1 MPGPWSRVR
10 GPGDRVPEVVGGG
23 PSPATAGT
31 LAAGNPRM
39 PTAVLLVQD
48 PAARATLAACL
59 GVLSLEVLH
68 AETAEQA
75 RERMAE
81 GEGAGAAVLDLVL
94 PGRGSGVELARSLR
108 ELAPRW
114 PTFWFVAA
122 GIGAGDEGDFF
133 ARTAA
138 ELSLGGLIRRP
149 VDPLEALERLG
160 RVLPLPGGDVAAL
173 AASLPAGPGVRAD
186 LLASSPFDL
195 ADIPVVRLLV
205 AAALGE
211 RTGRLSMDGVDAR
224 ADLWFERGRIA
235 GIDRAGASFSVVS
248 AWASPEAV
256 AGAGIGPPPEAGDLD
271 AEVGYLMAARLLS
284 PHRVEEA
291 LRAAGSRMVAALRA
305 LDTGAAA
312 WFEGEAPRRRLPSA
326 LPPLRLLLDASEAG
340 DVPEDAVLRPRLPPR
355 CSERA
360 LGLRPGEAAA
370 LQAIRA
376 RAGRED
382 PVADLLAEVAGTDPA
397 RGAEVTRLLSLLE
410 EAGAVEV
417 LASPFPPESRE
428 LLDGLGRT
436 LFEMERAGPQA
447 VLGLGPDP
455 TPEAARQAF
464 LDLSRRYHP
473 DLYHQ
478 QHPRLAELARR
489 IQIRVREA
497 HDEVLARG
505 PAGAARA
512 NGPPGSA
519 VAEGPD
525 PQRARIEFKQA
536 EAALRNGKHDRALEH
551 ARRAARLDPARAAHR
566 ATLGWA
572 MFLVDPGAPAP
583 AAAEIAAALRA
594 DPRCDVGHLYLG
606 HIAKRRQD
614 FGRARACYQRAVR
627 ANPGCVEAQR
637 EIRLMDS
644 RGQGVAAGAP
654 AAASPPGAWERLGSL
669 FRKGNAGR
677 PAAGDDDD
685 EE

>member
-1 MPGPWSRVR
+1 
-10 GPGDRVPEVVGGG
+10 
-23 PSPATAGT
+23 
-31 LAAGNPRM
+31 M

-59 GVLSLEVLH
+59 RALSLDVLH

-81 GEGAGAAVLDLVL
+81 GEGAEAAVLDLVL

-122 GIGAGDEGDFF
+122 GIGAADEGDFF
-133 ARTAA
+133 SRSPA

-160 RVLPLPGGDVAAL
+160 RVLPLPGGDVAVL
-173 AASLPAGPGVRAD
+173 VAALPAGPGVRAD

-195 ADIPVVRLLV
+195 AAVPATRLLV
-205 AAALGE
+205 AAALDE

-224 ADLWFERGRIA
+224 ADLWFERGRIV
-235 GIDRAGASFSVVS
+235 GIDRAGGAFSLVS

-256 AGAGIGPPPEAGDLD
+256 AGAGIGPPPEAGDVD
-271 AEVGYLMAARLLS
+271 AEVGYLMAARLLP
-284 PHRVEEA
+284 PHRVEDA
-291 LRAAGSRMVAALRA
+291 FRAAGSRLVAALRA

-312 WFEGEAPRRRLPSA
+312 WVEGEPPRRRLPAA
-326 LPPLRLLLDASEAG
+326 LPPLRLLLDASEPG
-340 DVPEDAVLRPRLPPR
+340 DLPGGAVLRPRLPAR
-355 CSERA
+355 SSERA

-382 PVADLLAEVAGTDPA
+382 PVADLLAGVAGADPA
-397 RGAEVTRLLSLLE
+397 RRAEVSRLLSLLE

-417 LASPFPPESRE
+417 LAPPFPPESRE

-436 LFEMERAGPQA
+436 LFAMERAGPEV

-455 TPEAARQAF
+455 TPETARQAF
-464 LDLSRRYHP
+464 IDLSRRYHP
-473 DLYHQ
+473 DLYHH

-489 IQIRVREA
+489 VQVRVREA

-505 PAGAARA
+505 PGGAGRGKD
-512 NGPPGSA
+512 GPPGA
-519 VAEGPD
+519 AAEGPD
-525 PQRARIEFKQA
+525 PQRARIEFKLA
-536 EAALRNGKHDRALEH
+536 EAALRNGKHEKALGH
-551 ARRAARLDPARAAHR
+551 ARRAARLDPDRAVHR

-583 AAAEIAAALRA
+583 AAAEIAAAVRA

-614 FGRARACYQRAVR
+614 WGRARACYQRAVR

-644 RGQGVAAGAP
+644 RGQGVAVGTP
-654 AAASPPGAWERLGSL
+654 AAASPSGAWERLGSL
-669 FRKGNAGR
+669 FRKGSAGR

-685 EE
+685 DE